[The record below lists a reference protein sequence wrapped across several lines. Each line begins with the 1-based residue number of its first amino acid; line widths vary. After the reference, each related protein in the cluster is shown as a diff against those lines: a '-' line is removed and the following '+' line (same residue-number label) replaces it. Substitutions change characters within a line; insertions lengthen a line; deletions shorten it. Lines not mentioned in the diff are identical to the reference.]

1 VVRIRCEL
9 TSHNARGHSAVRILL
24 AAAIGFGFNAG
35 FVSPLPSPAQAQPV
49 EQPDTSATEQRDT
62 ISTLLQRLSTIP
74 AGTWDNPVAFNTFV
88 LAIFTALLALL
99 SLIQIGFL
107 IRLGKTLRS
116 SADAA
121 KQASEAAMAG
131 QRAYVVA
138 EPYFSLPDDP
148 KSSLHARNIK
158 FGVHWRNIGNLPTRN
173 LRNYIDYRI
182 LDGELPDDFA
192 FPDDASPIF
201 SETLLVPKQVVAGPH
216 IPRDWDIT
224 ADQMASIR
232 SGEKNLYIF
241 GWAKYFDG
249 FPGTPERVTK
259 FCYLVRATINL
270 DPPLAFFPHH
280 QHNCADEDCDK

>member
-1 VVRIRCEL
+1 LQR
-9 TSHNARGHSAVRILL
+9 
-24 AAAIGFGFNAG
+24 AAQEPSMNEQLDAI
-35 FVSPLPSPAQAQPV
+35 PA
-49 EQPDTSATEQRDT
+49 
-62 ISTLLQRLSTIP
+62 LLQHLWAR
-74 AGTWDNPVAFNTFV
+74 TWDNPVAFYAFV

-99 SLIQIGFL
+99 SLIQIGLL
-107 IRLGKTLRS
+107 IRVGKTLRT

-131 QRAYVVA
+131 QRAYVVP
-138 EPYFSLPDDP
+138 EPYFSLPNDP
-148 KSSLHARNIK
+148 KSRLDARNLK
-158 FGVHWRNIGNLPTRN
+158 FGVHWTNIGNLPTRN

-182 LDGELPDDFA
+182 LEGELPNDFE
-192 FPDDASPIF
+192 FPDDASPIV
-201 SETLLVPKQVVAGPH
+201 SEILLVPKQVVAGPH

-270 DPPLAFFPHH
+270 DPPFAFFPHH